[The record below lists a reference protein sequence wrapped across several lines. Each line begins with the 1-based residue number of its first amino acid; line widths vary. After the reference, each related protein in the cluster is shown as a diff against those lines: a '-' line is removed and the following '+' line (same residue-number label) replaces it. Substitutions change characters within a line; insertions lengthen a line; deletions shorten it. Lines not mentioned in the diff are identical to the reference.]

1 VTPRRALKRTFA
13 ALAAA
18 GCLAASGD
26 PAERLP
32 DPAQEARARALFR
45 ELRCVVCQNESLEGS
60 EAELARDLRGLV
72 REQVAQGRSE
82 AEIKAF
88 LVERYGEFVLLR
100 PRFDAANAALWLTPF
115 AVLLGGGLLLWR
127 GGRRQVSAAALSDDE
142 ERRLAEVVR
151 DNRNVT

>member
-1 VTPRRALKRTFA
+1 MKRLLA
-13 ALAAA
+13 AVAAA
-18 GCLAASGD
+18 GCLAAAGD

-32 DPAQEARARALFR
+32 DPAEEERARALFR
-45 ELRCVVCQNESLEGS
+45 EIRCVVCQNESIEGS
-60 EAELARDLRGLV
+60 QADLARDLRGLV

-88 LVERYGEFVLLR
+88 LVARYGEFVLLR

-115 AVLLGGGLLLWR
+115 AILLGGGVLLWR
-127 GGRRQVSAAALSDDE
+127 GGRRQVSAAGLSDEE
-142 ERRLAEVVR
+142 ERRLAELVR

>member
-1 VTPRRALKRTFA
+1 M
-13 ALAAA
+13 
-18 GCLAASGD
+18 AASGD

-32 DPAQEARARALFR
+32 DPAEEARARALFR

-72 REQVAQGRSE
+72 REQVALGRSE

-88 LVERYGEFVLLR
+88 LVQRYGEFVLLR
-100 PRFDAANAALWLTPF
+100 PRFGGANAALWLTPF
-115 AVLLGGGLLLWR
+115 AILLGGGVLLWR